1 MSGEGNRRLTPRPR
15 GAGQHGRQQ
24 IAFTHEHHGLHAKAI
39 TVPPHGVVCRHLSP
53 FRVLLHLTAMM
64 PHVAG
69 DDRMEP
75 LERLL
80 NLVALLLETPT
91 PLTFEQIRS
100 VLEPYG
106 QANVPSA
113 QRMFER
119 DKDQLRAF
127 GVPLRLVDVDAW
139 GTEQGYVI
147 PKDEYYLP
155 EIAFTPQELGALLVA
170 AQSGGENTAA
180 EQGVRKLLYGADGG
194 VLAGLAGGPLASG
207 SDARSTLLVAAADM
221 AQRHRRVTFGYRT
234 SQGQAAERDVDVYAM
249 VFRGGHWYLVGF
261 DRTRDDVRAFRL
273 SRFTSDL
280 VDIEEG
286 SEPPEGFHATD
297 HVEAGPWAAT
307 ADDTSEISFS
317 PEVAWWAVNS
327 FPGARELGPAGEG
340 WTRVSVPMAEEGALA
355 DLILQFGPD
364 AVVLEPATLR
374 DLVIARLERAR
385 D

>member
-1 MSGEGNRRLTPRPR
+1 
-15 GAGQHGRQQ
+15 
-24 IAFTHEHHGLHAKAI
+24 
-39 TVPPHGVVCRHLSP
+39 
-53 FRVLLHLTAMM
+53 MM

-91 PLTFEQIRS
+91 PLTFEQIRA

-106 QANVPSA
+106 QANVQSA

-119 DKDQLRAF
+119 DKDQLREF
-127 GVPLRLVDVDAW
+127 GVPLRLVDIDAW
-139 GTEQGYVI
+139 GTEQGYLI

-155 EIAFTPQELGALLVA
+155 EIAFTPEELGALLVA
-170 AQSGGENTAA
+170 AQSGGENTHA
-180 EQGVRKLLYGADGG
+180 EQGVRKLVYGADGG

-207 SDARSTLLVAAADM
+207 SDARSALLVAAADA
-221 AQRHRRVTFGYRT
+221 AQRRRRITFGYRT
-234 SQGQAAERDVDVYAM
+234 SHGQAADRDVDAYAV
-249 VFRGGHWYLVGF
+249 VFRVGHWYLVGF
-261 DRTRDDVRAFRL
+261 DRDRDDVRAFRL
-273 SRFTSDL
+273 SRFTGDV
-280 VDIEEG
+280 VDVGDG
-286 SEPPEGFHATD
+286 SEPPGGFTATD

-307 ADDTSEISFS
+307 PEDTSEVAFS

-327 FPGARELGPAGEG
+327 FSGAQELGPADDG
-340 WTRVSVPMAEEGALA
+340 WTKVSVPMADEAVMA

-364 AVVLEPATLR
+364 AVVIGPATLR

-385 D
+385 G